1 MDLGFWVSKIE
12 YFLFREPHQ
21 GVVREQPT
29 YYCVARG
36 YHEHGKRTK
45 TTRRIK
51 QKGRYEVACI
61 SLPTEREK
69 SMNCMIQADRYQ
81 IGFLLR

>member
-29 YYCVARG
+29 YCCVARG

-69 SMNCMIQADRYQ
+69 SMNCMI
-81 IGFLLR
+81 